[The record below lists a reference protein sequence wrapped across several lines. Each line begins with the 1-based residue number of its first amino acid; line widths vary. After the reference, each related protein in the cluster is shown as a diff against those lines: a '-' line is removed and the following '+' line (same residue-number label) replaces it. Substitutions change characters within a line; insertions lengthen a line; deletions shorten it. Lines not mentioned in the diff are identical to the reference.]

1 MNLGNLPKTTTKS
14 KKRIGRGFGS
24 GRGGHASTRGT
35 KGQKARGK
43 IGLFFEGTK
52 TKKSLI
58 KRLPLIRGKG
68 KFQSRCEGPVVVN
81 LKYLNLFEKD
91 EEVNLASL
99 KAKGILPAAL
109 PEGTKVKILGEGEIQ
124 VPLVIALPISKNA
137 RAKIEKAGGRVVAE
151 SKKKEASLV
160 RELSPKKSEKR
171 EAEKKASEKM
181 NGKEKND
188 APPKKRSPKVVAK
201 KTEGK

>member
-1 MNLGNLPKTTTKS
+1 MNLGNLPKTTTKR

-24 GRGGHASTRGT
+24 GRGGHSSTRGT

-52 TKKSLI
+52 FKKSLI

-68 KFQSRCEGPVVVN
+68 KFKSHREGPMVVN

-99 KAKGILPAAL
+99 KTKGILPAAL
-109 PEGTKVKILGEGEIQ
+109 PEGAKVKILGEGEIQ
-124 VPLVIALPISKNA
+124 IPLVIALPISKNA
-137 RAKIEKAGGRVVAE
+137 RAKIEKAGGQVVVE
-151 SKKKEASLV
+151 SKKKEASSPRKLAPK
-160 RELSPKKSEKR
+160 RERKPKADKKTLAEKVGREKNAASPEKR
-171 EAEKKASEKM
+171 STKAIT
-181 NGKEKND
+181 
-188 APPKKRSPKVVAK
+188 K